1 MSKQPWMKFYPA
13 DWRADTALRLCD
25 PISRYVW
32 LEMIGIMHSAEPY
45 GHLVMNGQPITSE
58 AISRLINVPVKTV
71 NQAIKELGRN
81 GVFSLTDDGIIYSR
95 RMVRDEL
102 KATSNR
108 VNGARGGNPV
118 LKNQHVSDS
127 SVNPPD
133 KPKVKAQKPEA
144 RSQIPDNVSSD
155 EDTKPR
161 DALAMLSEVL
171 DVSRSKAV
179 LQHRRSK
186 KLAVT
191 EHAIGL
197 LVGNLKAC
205 PDPNAAADEMIL
217 RGWTSVKPEWLES
230 RKPHSTAPPKQKTA
244 HQLRR
249 EEAMNAFNEI
259 LGVPTN
265 DGFDGRTIELQA
277 NGTDW

>member
-45 GHLVMNGQPITSE
+45 GHLIMNGKAITAE
-58 AISRLINVPVKTV
+58 AISRLIDVPVKTV

-81 GVFSLTDDGIIYSR
+81 GVFSVTDEGIIFSR
-95 RMVRDEL
+95 RMVRDEFR
-102 KATSNR
+102 ATSNR
-108 VNGARGGNPV
+108 VNGARGGNPT
-118 LKNQHVSDS
+118 LKNQHVSTR

-133 KPKVKAQKPEA
+133 KGEVKAQKPEA
-144 RSQIPDNVSSD
+144 RSQIPDNVSSN

-171 DVSRSKAV
+171 DVARSKAV

-205 PDPNAAADEMIL
+205 PDPTAAADEMIL
-217 RGWTSVKPEWLES
+217 RGWTSVKAEWLE
-230 RKPHSTAPPKQKTA
+230 RDKPRQQAPPNKPTVTA
-244 HQLRR
+244 AAQRR
-249 EEAMNAFNEI
+249 RDDLDYLESL
-259 LGVPTN
+259 LGVPKH
-265 DGFDGRTIELQA
+265 DEFDGTTLDLAA
-277 NGTDW
+277 NG